1 MIPILPVAIP
11 AIAAALMLTIGRGRV
26 PFNRAVSLVSCAAQ
40 LVLAIVTLH
49 AFAAPNAA
57 PIFYQLSGWER
68 TGPWALGIE
77 LTLDPLSAIML
88 FASSVIAMTSVAMMP
103 STMADD
109 EDGPL
114 YPLTQF
120 LLVGVNLTF
129 VTNDLFNL
137 FVAFEIMLLS
147 SYALLAIGVKG
158 SRVQHV
164 FTYLSVNLLA
174 STLFLIGVGAT
185 YAALGTVNMTDLA
198 QRIITLPAGGTGLV
212 QLAAMLLL
220 CAFGA
225 KAAIVP
231 LMGWLPEA
239 YSALR
244 GPLAG
249 LFGGILT
256 KVGIYA
262 ILRVLWGVF
271 GPDVAAMSFLVLM
284 ALAAPTMV
292 LGGFGAVSRP
302 TYRGILTLHIVAQI
316 GYALFGLAVGTLSA
330 IAATIYFLVHIM
342 IVKAAL
348 FFIGSAMEYVT
359 RAPDDDM
366 GTFSGMAKS
375 HPFLGIAYLLSALAL
390 IGFPPSTGFWGKV
403 GLATAGFESGHVAL
417 TVVALSSTLFT
428 AFSLLRIWMKA
439 FWMKA
444 KHTSPPD
451 FRQLPPL
458 ATGGICLIVG
468 VILFMGFY
476 PQPFIEVSRAAAAR
490 LESYQAR
497 PAIALAQPPVV
508 EAQP

>member
-1 MIPILPVAIP
+1 VIPALPIMIP

-26 PFNRAVSLVSCAAQ
+26 AFNRATSIISCLAQ
-40 LVLAIVTLH
+40 LVLAIFTLI
-49 AFAAPNAA
+49 AFTAPHAA

-77 LTLDPLSAIML
+77 LTLGPLSAIML
-88 FASSVIAMTSVAMMP
+88 FGSAVIAMTSVAMMP

-114 YPLTQF
+114 YPLVQF

-137 FVAFEIMLLS
+137 FVAFEIMLLA
-147 SYALLAIGVKG
+147 SYSLLAVGVRG
-158 SRVQHV
+158 TRTQHV
-164 FTYLSVNLLA
+164 FTYLSANLIA
-174 STLFLIGVGAT
+174 STLFLLGVGAT

-198 QRIITLPAGGTGLV
+198 HRITSLPVESLGLV
-212 QLAAMLLL
+212 QLSAALLL

-225 KAAIVP
+225 KAAIMPV
-231 LMGWLPEA
+231 MGWLPEA

-256 KVGIYA
+256 KVGVYA
-262 ILRVLWGVF
+262 LLRVLWGVF
-271 GPDVAAMSFLVLM
+271 GPEVAAMSFMVML

-302 TYRGILTLHIVAQI
+302 TIRGVLTLSIVAQI
-316 GYALFGLAVGTLSA
+316 GYALFGLAMGTLSA
-330 IAATIYFLVHIM
+330 IAATIFFLVHIM

-359 RAPDDDM
+359 CAPDDRMDS
-366 GTFSGMAKS
+366 FSGMAKS
-375 HPFLGIAYLLSALAL
+375 HPLLGAAFLLSAMAM

-403 GLATAGFESGHVAL
+403 GLVTAGFESGHVAL
-417 TVVALSSTLFT
+417 TVVALLSTLFT
-428 AFSLLRIWMKA
+428 AFSLLQIWKLA
-439 FWMKA
+439 FWRKA
-444 KHTSPPD
+444 EHSTPPE
-451 FRQLPPL
+451 FRTLPPL
-458 ATGGICLIVG
+458 AAGGICLIVG
-468 VILFMGFY
+468 VIVFMGLY
-476 PQPFIEVSRAAAAR
+476 PQPFIEVSRAAAQL
-490 LESYQAR
+490 LEVSPTAQKV
-497 PAIALAQPPVV
+497 ALAQSPAP
-508 EAQP
+508 EAKP